1 MEIPSQEAT
10 IQWAAI
16 QPDFYRPEPVAS
28 QEATI
33 QWDRAPVASQEATIQ
48 WDRAPVAIQSNYD
61 QAKPEQKML
70 APKRADTPPPETFKS
85 LHPQAWRN
93 LSKDSIQNIVDI
105 DSLDALQ
112 FLTISDNNNQ
122 KKGSEYF
129 PTEIKTSD
137 DSPSY
142 VQAWQGYLGRGAGG
156 IVLKYTQRGPPYNS
170 IAVKCFHSFP
180 KTTKKKECVDTGSYF
195 PDAAEMKTPHCENLV
210 YQRCITPDGI
220 ATPERWVAF
229 VIVLQ
234 LMDGSL
240 YELLRNYTLTQELK
254 KTIITEVQET
264 LICLAMHSRIYTDI
278 KAENVLFKF
287 KDFIEPSTL
296 VESSEEEGK
305 GLRPC
310 QTIVGREDM
319 ALIKLGDLGSIC
331 EIGSDV
337 PITITFHFSD
347 YNPECTLQ
355 TMASHFGVFVLQ
367 VYNWPL
373 LYELIDNNKLITPRE
388 LMPKDI
394 EELDVALL
402 NKFLNAYKTPIKL
415 DDFSKS
421 LI

>member
-10 IQWAAI
+10 IQWPGAPLGI
-16 QPDFYRPEPVAS
+16 QPDY
-28 QEATI
+28 
-33 QWDRAPVASQEATIQ
+33 
-48 WDRAPVAIQSNYD
+48 Y
-61 QAKPEQKML
+61 QAEPEQKTL

-85 LHPQAWRN
+85 PRPQAWRV
-93 LSKDSIQNIVDI
+93 LSKDSIQDIVDI
-105 DSLDALQ
+105 DSLASLQ
-112 FLTISDNNNQ
+112 FVTIYDNNDQ
-122 KKGSEYF
+122 KKGAEYF

-137 DSPSY
+137 GSPSY

-156 IVLKYTQRGPPYNS
+156 FVLKYTQTGPPYNS
-170 IAVKCFHSFP
+170 IAVKCFHSFRQS
-180 KTTKKKECVDTGSYF
+180 TKKKECVDTGSYF

-220 ATPERWVAF
+220 DTPERWVAF

-264 LICLAMHSRIYTDI
+264 LICLATHSRIYTDI

-287 KDFIEPSTL
+287 KDFIEPS
-296 VESSEEEGK
+296 K
-305 GLRPC
+305 PPKR
-310 QTIVGREDM
+310 VGREDM

-373 LYELIDNNKLITPRE
+373 LHELIDDNKLITPRE

-415 DDFSKS
+415 DDFKKMM
-421 LI
+421 I